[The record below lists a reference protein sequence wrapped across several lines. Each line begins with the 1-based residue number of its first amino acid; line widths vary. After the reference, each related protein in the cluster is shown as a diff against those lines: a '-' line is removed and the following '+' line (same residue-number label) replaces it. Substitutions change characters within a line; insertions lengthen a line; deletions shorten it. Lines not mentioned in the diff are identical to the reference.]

1 MGGGGWRRLLSLS
14 FSLHFPWFISFLSGW
29 DFLFPFLPTSS
40 IRPSLPDHFCTH
52 WLHPFFFFVCC
63 CTAGRYWE
71 TLRVAVSREKKKK
84 KEKKARNSVETSKKS
99 RVRRR
104 VQGSRWARCFW
115 LLSIDLPASTVV
127 SFFYFFFFCLLQSQL
142 QLPSFLSTRFPHP
155 LICRYSSLWTVAR
168 LDGSPTAMYFPFI
181 SLLISIFIFSGR
193 SRTDGGHHRPSNKI
207 QKQNGRNKRVCGRK
221 KGNCERTLLSRGQ
234 RRRVRVPTGRRILYY
249 HEAEMDLFRPFWS
262 RPFPMTRAII
272 FSEYYTAARSFLR
285 NWLTDTIIVLRHE
298 CDDVGIN
305 DARYW
310 TSL

>member
-1 MGGGGWRRLLSLS
+1 MGGGGWRRLFSLSLS
-14 FSLHFPWFISFLSGW
+14 IFLDLFPSFLAGIFC
-29 DFLFPFLPTSS
+29 FLSCRRLRSDHHSPITFVHTGF
-40 IRPSLPDHFCTH
+40 IPS
-52 WLHPFFFFVCC
+52 FFFVCC

-234 RRRVRVPTGRRILYY
+234 RRRVRVPTGRRILHY

>member
-52 WLHPFFFFVCC
+52 WLHPFFFVCC

-181 SLLISIFIFSGR
+181 SLLISIYLSFPVGHGRTAAIIGHQTKYKNKMDETKEPAEERRGIVSERYCHAGKGVASECRLGAGFYITTRQKWICSGLSGR
-193 SRTDGGHHRPSNKI
+193 GHFPW
-207 QKQNGRNKRVCGRK
+207 
-221 KGNCERTLLSRGQ
+221 RG
-234 RRRVRVPTGRRILYY
+234 L
-249 HEAEMDLFRPFWS
+249 
-262 RPFPMTRAII
+262 
-272 FSEYYTAARSFLR
+272 
-285 NWLTDTIIVLRHE
+285 
-298 CDDVGIN
+298 
-305 DARYW
+305 
-310 TSL
+310 